1 MKRINLIICFA
12 GLCLIQLSVCGFLIY
27 RWELILRTG
36 EAYRFKTKAVD
47 PYDAFRG
54 RFVAIQLEPDYIAS
68 DKPVDQRLLVS
79 GATVYV
85 TVTTGPDGLA
95 RFDQC
100 LTEPPAGKQA
110 YIKTTLQYVDTSM
123 NLQPGDVLHP
133 LELAQKMKESDDALS
148 LYLRSHM
155 ANYESETINKS
166 LKAGVEDA
174 ALSNTLTGILNR
186 MFFDQTLARQ
196 LLGTTKIGGS
206 NEHPEAMRAEMDKA
220 YPGQLAPTPRARIH
234 VKLPFDRY
242 YMEENMAPRA
252 EQAYWDHSRNRALE
266 RMSVTV
272 RILNGQ
278 GLIENLWIGDR
289 TIGEYLKSQNK

>member
-1 MKRINLIICFA
+1 MKKSSLILCFA
-12 GLCLIQLSVCGFLIY
+12 GLCVFQLGVCGFMIY
-27 RWELILRTG
+27 RWEVILRTG
-36 EAYRFKTKAVD
+36 QEYRFKTRAVD

-54 RFVAIQLEPDYIAS
+54 RFVSIQLEPDYIPTD
-68 DKPVDQRLLVS
+68 DKSVGQSLAP

-85 TVTTGPDGLA
+85 TVASGPDGLA
-95 RFDQC
+95 RLDQC
-100 LTEPPAGKQA
+100 LSEPPAGKQA
-110 YIKTTLQYVDTSM
+110 YLKTTLQYVDTSM
-123 NLQPGDVLHP
+123 NLQPGDILHP
-133 LELAQKMKESDDALS
+133 LGLARKIMESDDALS
-148 LYLRSHM
+148 IFIRSHLP
-155 ANYESETINKS
+155 NYETETIEKS
-166 LKAGVEDA
+166 LKSGVEDA
-174 ALSNTLTGILNR
+174 SLSNTLASILNR
-186 MFFDQTLARQ
+186 MIYDQALSTQ
-196 LLGTTKIGGS
+196 LLGKTKIGGVS
-206 NEHPEAMRAEMDKA
+206 EHPEAMRAEMDKA